1 VTSRSRTDK
10 KRRLCFG
17 KLSNT
22 NARRKKIY
30 LVGSITSCKPGL
42 GPADQRLVATEIVDP
57 FAVQLKLYAASF
69 VLLFA
74 SLNGW
79 VVYHA
84 LQDRH
89 STVPSG
95 QLYLFHPILPSVR
108 PPADAFSSTGIQKF
122 RSWLD
127 SLQSD
132 SAGRKIYDSIRHE
145 RPGLFDSLGQ
155 TEKSDFIHH

>member
-1 VTSRSRTDK
+1 MFWKVFK
-10 KRRLCFG
+10 QKRKQEKEFTWLDQLEAKCRASGLRISG
-17 KLSNT
+17 WLQQKSSTLSP
-22 NARRKKIY
+22 
-30 LVGSITSCKPGL
+30 L
-42 GPADQRLVATEIVDP
+42 
-57 FAVQLKLYAASF
+57 QLKLYAASF

-89 STVPSG
+89 STDPSG

-108 PPADAFSSTGIQKF
+108 PPADAFSSTGIRKF

-127 SLQSD
+127 SLQAD
-132 SAGRKIYDSIRHE
+132 SAGRKIYDSIRNE

-155 TEKSDFIHH
+155 TEKNDFIHH

>member
-1 VTSRSRTDK
+1 MFLKTFKHKRKEGKRFIWLDQLQAASRAWGLRISGWLQRK
-10 KRRLCFG
+10 SSS
-17 KLSNT
+17 LSP
-22 NARRKKIY
+22 
-30 LVGSITSCKPGL
+30 S
-42 GPADQRLVATEIVDP
+42 
-57 FAVQLKLYAASF
+57 QLKLYAATF

-95 QLYLFHPILPSVR
+95 QLYLFHPIMPSVR
-108 PPADAFSSTGIQKF
+108 PPADAFSSTGIRKF

-127 SLQSD
+127 SLQAD
-132 SAGRKIYDSIRHE
+132 SAGRKIYDSIRNE

-155 TEKSDFIHH
+155 TEKNDFIHH